1 MGECFEHAQAEH
13 LSFAQAQAERLLIR
27 NGRVLLI
34 IAQAEHLSFAQA
46 QAEHLQ
52 TRNGR
57 VLLSIAQ
64 AEHLSF
70 AQAQAEHLQ
79 NSLRE
84 CIQRFSQTILTPL
97 ADHFRSSLIDY
108 CNLDPLGACGHEDDR
123 SCVVNQ

>member
-57 VLLSIAQ
+57 VLFETRNGRVLKLCSGSGGAF
-64 AEHLSF
+64 AE
-70 AQAQAEHLQ
+70 
-79 NSLRE
+79 
-84 CIQRFSQTILTPL
+84 
-97 ADHFRSSLIDY
+97 
-108 CNLDPLGACGHEDDR
+108 
-123 SCVVNQ
+123 

>member
-1 MGECFEHAQAEH
+1 MGKCCEH
-13 LSFAQAQAERLLIR
+13 
-27 NGRVLLI
+27 
-34 IAQAEHLSFAQA
+34 AQAEHLSFAQA

-64 AEHLSF
+64 AEHLSV

-84 CIQRFSQTILTPL
+84 YIMRFSQTIITPL
-97 ADHFRSSLIDY
+97 ADHFRSSLFEY
-108 CNLDPLGACGHEDDR
+108 CSLDPLGSCGQEDDR
-123 SCVVNQ
+123 SCVVNQELVISPRVPTEHAHTFGECSN